1 MYAAEGIIARQRWG
15 TVVIRYPKIVRRR
28 DPVDIIA
35 IAEIP
40 GAAVAMAGRLVET
53 AGRLGLGVTL
63 APRRLLPIKAG
74 GRFSETDFPA
84 AAAAAASAVA
94 FHIPG
99 SRFAFGI
106 TLADLRFM
114 LLSHPLEVVL
124 AADCVQCCN
133 SDGKI
138 LLDQF
143 PIRILVSRA
152 ISIFTGSAFIPWA
165 LIRIL
170 TSKNTLGLR
179 CLKFGEK

>member
-74 GRFSETDFPA
+74 GRFSETDFP
-84 AAAAAASAVA
+84 
-94 FHIPG
+94 PPRLLQPPQ
-99 SRFAFGI
+99 SRFISRDRVSLLASPSPICGLCCCPTHWKSSLQQIVSSAATAMAKFYWINSPFGS
-106 TLADLRFM
+106 L
-114 LLSHPLEVVL
+114 
-124 AADCVQCCN
+124 
-133 SDGKI
+133 
-138 LLDQF
+138 
-143 PIRILVSRA
+143 
-152 ISIFTGSAFIPWA
+152 
-165 LIRIL
+165 
-170 TSKNTLGLR
+170 
-179 CLKFGEK
+179 